1 MKRDIKTNI
10 KLLTGL
16 LRKAILA
23 LFMLCMV
30 DVSAQLDPQFSS
42 YMFSQVWSNPAFA
55 GNTGQM
61 SAFGL
66 NRQQWIG
73 FTNNPQTSV
82 FSFDAKVNLFKQE
95 SGVGISFINDN
106 LGLINSLSINFI
118 YSYRKRIWNGVLGL
132 GINTGFINQTW
143 NGGDIYLPLEADESD
158 YLKQI
163 ESDVNSLKQ
172 EYTDTKFDLGL
183 GAIFEHDAF
192 YAGLSLMHLPRP
204 TLELSSTDKTIYLFY
219 NRTLHFTSG
228 YRYTLTNNPKYELH
242 PSVYIK
248 TDGIVFQTDL
258 NLNVWYE
265 KRFYGGLGYRLQ
277 DGFIFLAGIKLRNGL
292 NAGYAFDLTTS
303 RMRLGTYGS
312 QEIYLSYIFSID
324 MNKQKSKHKS
334 VRFL

>member
-1 MKRDIKTNI
+1 
-10 KLLTGL
+10 
-16 LRKAILA
+16 
-23 LFMLCMV
+23 MV
-30 DVSAQLDPQFSS
+30 GVKAQLDPQFSS
-42 YMFSQVWSNPAFA
+42 YMFNPVWSNPAFA

-73 FTNNPQTSV
+73 FSNNPQTSV

-95 SGVGISFINDN
+95 SGAGISFINDK

-118 YSYRKRIWNGVLGL
+118 YSYRKRIWNGVFGL
-132 GINTGFINQTW
+132 GVNAGFINQTW
-143 NGGDIYLPLEADESD
+143 NGGDIYLPPEAEESD
-158 YLKQI
+158 YLKQV

-172 EYTDTKFDLGL
+172 EYTDTKFDIGF

-192 YAGLSLMHLPRP
+192 YAGISLMHLPRP

-219 NRTLHFTSG
+219 NRTFHFTSG
-228 YRYTLTNNPKYELH
+228 YRYTLTNNPKYEIR
-242 PSVYIK
+242 PSVFVK
-248 TDGIVFQTDL
+248 TDGVVFQTDL
-258 NLNVWYE
+258 NCNVWYE

-312 QEIYLSYIFSID
+312 QEVYISYIFSID